1 MRVTSDLWVAAVVR
15 RVFSGG
21 GFAAVL
27 KRGAMEAG
35 AIFIVTRDRFGGASL
50 YGPAPQASYD
60 SGRPQDRRFQLLLED
75 DADKIEA
82 RLAKEE
88 RFDPDLWVVELET
101 GAKDAGDFIT
111 IEQP

>member
-1 MRVTSDLWVAAVVR
+1 MRITSDLWVSAVVR
-15 RVFSGG
+15 RVFAAG

-27 KRGAMEAG
+27 TRGSTEAG
-35 AIFIVTRDRFGGASL
+35 AIFVVTRNRFGDATL

-60 SGRPQDRRFQLLLED
+60 SGKPQDRRFQLLMQEGME
-75 DADKIEA
+75 AIEA

-101 GAKDAGDFIT
+101 GDKDVGEFIP

>member
-1 MRVTSDLWVAAVVR
+1 MRITSDLWVAAVVR
-15 RVFSGG
+15 RVFAAG

-27 KRGAMEAG
+27 KRGALEAG
-35 AIFIVTRDRFGGASL
+35 AIFVVTRNRLGEATL

-60 SGRPQDRRFQLLLED
+60 SGKPQDRRFQLLIRESA
-75 DADKIEA
+75 DAIEA

-101 GAKDAGDFIT
+101 GDRDAGEFILT
-111 IEQP
+111 EQA